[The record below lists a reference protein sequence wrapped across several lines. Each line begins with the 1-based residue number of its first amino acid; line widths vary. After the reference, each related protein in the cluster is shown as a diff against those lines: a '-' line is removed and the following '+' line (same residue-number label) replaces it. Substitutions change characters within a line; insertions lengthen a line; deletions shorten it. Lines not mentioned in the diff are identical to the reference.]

1 MVRTRFDIFCTYVLS
16 FSVKFFLR
24 FFYIFL
30 RRNSVGKVGG
40 GCAFP
45 GVATDVIPAVSQKQI
60 RLIDIRGLD
69 VRGLDVRGSV

>member
-45 GVATDVIPAVSQKQI
+45 GVATDVIPPVSQKQI
-60 RLIDIRGLD
+60 NLKMLFSSRTETFKR
-69 VRGLDVRGSV
+69 VTK

>member
-1 MVRTRFDIFCTYVLS
+1 MRIEFFCQILS
-16 FSVKFFLR
+16 EI
-24 FFYIFL
+24 FYIFL

-60 RLIDIRGLD
+60 NLKIPSSSGTGLGPFKG
-69 VRGLDVRGSV
+69 VTK